1 MFSWDMYFNHNRPFF
16 FFFSFLLCCCFVLFC
31 FYVSFTSF
39 FLLKSCARFL
49 FVAVFLWKKTFT
61 DRTVSAACV
70 CVCVRICVL
79 TVIIQSNVVLLYS
92 GTTST
97 TTLLDFHG
105 QVGTHVKLPLLM
117 PEQRHML
124 TILSVI
130 TLRLSIYLKRPILS
144 MNGYSKDMRS
154 AYPIGIRFNTVI
166 SFVMKNT
173 WHLKHEDNELDWS
186 KLCTDFTDLKTQF
199 TSAVT

>member
-1 MFSWDMYFNHNRPFF
+1 MFSWALYFNHNRPFF

-49 FVAVFLWKKTFT
+49 FVAVFSVKENIHRPNCKCSLCMRVRAYLCLNCHHSIKCCASLFRYHKHYNFT
-61 DRTVSAACV
+61 RLSRTSGYTCQIAAANA
-70 CVCVRICVL
+70 R
-79 TVIIQSNVVLLYS
+79 TA
-92 GTTST
+92 
-97 TTLLDFHG
+97 
-105 QVGTHVKLPLLM
+105 THAYHS
-117 PEQRHML
+117 QCNY
-124 TILSVI
+124 

-166 SFVMKNT
+166 SFGMKNT
-173 WHLKHEDNELDWS
+173 WHLKHEDNELAWS

-199 TSAVT
+199 TSVT